1 MDIKKIDENVRPP
14 TDGTVTLKKMGHI
27 AEVRYMVRQT
37 VGGAIKKLNKNQYML
52 TQGECAGEVLEFKHS
67 ESRIENIG
75 NVSCSL
81 RKLRD
86 LINANVVDTSC
97 CLWCTLT
104 YKENMQDTKRLYEDF
119 RKFNMRWQSH
129 LKKNG
134 FPKSEYISAAEPQGR
149 GAWHLHI
156 IFIFPEKAPFIE
168 NATLFKIW
176 GQGFVSISS
185 LKDIDN
191 VGAYLT
197 AYLSNIDVSQSL
209 EEFSSE
215 NNKIFDKNDKRY
227 KKAIIKGARLRMY
240 PTGFQIYRHSRG
252 IKKPEVYE
260 TTEAQAMEE
269 LKGSAL
275 TYEKTIQL
283 EGENGIVNQ
292 INYRHYNDLRKE
304 KECYQEKNL
313 GLEGQ

>member
-1 MDIKKIDENVRPP
+1 MDVKRIEENVRPP
-14 TDGTVTLKKMGHI
+14 TDSTVTVKKMAHI
-27 AEVRYMVRQT
+27 VEVRYMVRQV
-37 VGGAIKKLNKNQYML
+37 VGGAIKKLNKDQYML
-52 TQGECAGEVLEFKHS
+52 TQGEYAGEVLDFKHS

-86 LINANVVDTSC
+86 LINANVIDTSC

-104 YKENMQDTKRLYEDF
+104 YKENMQNTKRLYEDF
-119 RKFNMRWQSH
+119 RKFNMRWQNY
-129 LKKNG
+129 LKKNR

-149 GAWHLHI
+149 GAWHLHV
-156 IFIFPEKAPFIE
+156 IFIFPTKAPFIE
-168 NATLFKIW
+168 NAVLFKIW

-209 EEFSSE
+209 EEFDFK
-215 NNKIFDKNDKRY
+215 NNKKFDENDKRN

-260 TTEAQAMEE
+260 TTEADAMEE
-269 LKGSAL
+269 LRGSVL

-283 EGENGIVNQ
+283 VNEDGIVNK
-292 INYRHYNDLRKE
+292 INYRHYNDLRK
-304 KECYQEKNL
+304 
-313 GLEGQ
+313 GLE